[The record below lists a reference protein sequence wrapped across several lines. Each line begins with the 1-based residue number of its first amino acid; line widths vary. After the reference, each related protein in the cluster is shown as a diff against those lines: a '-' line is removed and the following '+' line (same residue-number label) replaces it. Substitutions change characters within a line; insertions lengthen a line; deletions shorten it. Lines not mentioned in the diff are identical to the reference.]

1 MNSNGLLSYILTIC
15 DNSHSLTIRHDR
27 AINMQILNYQFFIVS
42 YYVLYLFCHFT
53 DNSLSLVEKT
63 ILVCFI
69 YCSIC
74 IHSPEYMLFLSF
86 FQFANVECVYVYFS
100 NTCIILSTI
109 GRKVNAL
116 PMFHSINQIVCII
129 HFTLLC
135 FN

>member
-27 AINMQILNYQFFIVS
+27 AINMQILNFQFFLIT
-42 YYVLYLFCHFT
+42 YYFRYHFSHFT
-53 DNSLSLVEKT
+53 NNSLSLVEKT
-63 ILVCFI
+63 ILVFI
-69 YCSIC
+69 YCSIW
-74 IHSPEYMLFLSF
+74 IHSPDNMLFLSIF
-86 FQFANVECVYVYFS
+86 HFANVECVYVYFS
-100 NTCIILSTI
+100 NTCIIFSTI